1 MGMTR
6 GFLPSPMDVYVKKG
20 DIVTAVIRASTD
32 VETILFSK
40 LFFEKKMDINKSD
53 KTTLGKY
60 IKLAEKQGIF
70 SEDILSLLKEFR
82 DVRNRISHERGY
94 IELMYRDANELRKV
108 KKLLKQIRHFIRQ
121 TRIKTDMEREYLYSE
136 QVRKN
141 EHL

>member
-1 MGMTR
+1 
-6 GFLPSPMDVYVKKG
+6 MDVYVKKG